1 MNNGPQTIESIFASK
16 ELDALL
22 GRVLASER
30 VADILHMACR
40 RKGIR
45 FDIRHQTHIDCD
57 RNGITINTLTPTMAS
72 KLKQI
77 QPSLEQALFVGGC
90 HLPIIAIRAGKF
102 SLTPI
107 DQNPPAL
114 GAVRIGDQQASD
126 SLWQTAQKAKDD
138 DVKAALERLSRAVK
152 P

>member
-1 MNNGPQTIESIFASK
+1 
-16 ELDALL
+16 
-22 GRVLASER
+22 
-30 VADILHMACR
+30 
-40 RKGIR
+40 
-45 FDIRHQTHIDCD
+45 
-57 RNGITINTLTPTMAS
+57 MAS